1 MNWQCPECGF
11 LNDNDLIR
19 CPCGYEKVPQSEPEK
34 SYEGIYEGIGG
45 WLIIP
50 LLYLI
55 SAPIEVSDF
64 LYRLLPVFSEP
75 YWSQITTPGSQAY
88 HPYLG
93 TILIIDVLSASV
105 IGVLS
110 VVTLW
115 FFFRKSRL
123 VPKLMIYLLIFSF
136 MFYCAQFSIADLIRV
151 HLQSVWE
158 LVWSAI
164 STLVWGSY
172 FLVSKRVKQTFVR

>member
-19 CPCGYEKVPQSEPEK
+19 CPCEYEKVPQSEPEK
-34 SYEGIYEGIGG
+34 SYEGIGG

-55 SAPIEVSDF
+55 SAPVEVSDF

-75 YWSQITTPGSQAY
+75 YWSRITTPGSQTY
-88 HPYLG
+88 RPYLG
-93 TILIIDVLSASV
+93 TILIFDVLSASV

-136 MFYCAQFSIADLIRV
+136 MFCCAQFSITDLIRV

-158 LVWSAI
+158 LVWSGI